1 MIPASEFE
9 MRRERLLET
18 LPDRCA
24 VLLFGGVPKIS
35 SADED
40 LPFEINR
47 NFYYL
52 TGIDQEDSALLLV
65 KADGESKEWLF
76 ILPFD
81 RNKERWYGKRLTIEE
96 ASEKSGIKNVL
107 LNQSLESKFESIF
120 NPSLREYG
128 DVKEL
133 YLDLDREIK
142 IADGESTKTLK
153 SKIKTRYEEIDIKDV
168 YSNITKLRLRKSNRE
183 ISELRSAISATKI
196 GLMATWK
203 KMQPGVREYELADEF
218 LRAINDDTG
227 YQGLSFPTIMASGIH
242 GTCLHY
248 PTPLDLIH
256 DGDLVLM
263 DLGARHG
270 YYCADVSRTLPA
282 NGKFTKEQRIAYDI
296 VLRCNEMVESMAKP
310 GMTIKEL
317 DRLTVEFLAKECVKA
332 GFIKREEDIVEYF
345 FHGVSHLIGLDTHDP
360 YGAPLDR
367 SYKNIPLEPGMV
379 ISNEPGLYMEDRCI
393 GIRIE
398 DDLLITPKGA
408 ECLTRDIIKDPDQI
422 ETFLASKNKKNK

>member
-1 MIPASEFE
+1 MIPAAEFQ
-9 MRRERLLET
+9 MRRERLLEA

-24 VLLFGGVPKIS
+24 ALLFGGVPKVS

-52 TGIDQEDSALLLV
+52 TGIGQEDSALLLI
-65 KADGESKEWLF
+65 KSDGEIKEILF

-81 RNKERWYGKRLTIEE
+81 RKKERWYGKRLTPEE
-96 ASEKSGIKNVL
+96 ASSISGIKNVL
-107 LNQSLESKFESIF
+107 LNQSLESKIESVF
-120 NPSLREYG
+120 NPKLCEYG
-128 DVKEL
+128 EVHTL

-142 IADGESTKTLK
+142 IADETSTRIFKGQMEKKYAGL
-153 SKIKTRYEEIDIKDV
+153 EVKDV
-168 YSNITKLRLRKSNRE
+168 YAEVTKLRLKKSNRE
-183 ISELRSAISATKI
+183 IAELRSAISATGV
-196 GLMATWK
+196 GLRAVWK
-203 KMQPGVREYELADEF
+203 KMKPGVREYELADEF

-248 PTPLDLIH
+248 PTPMGIVH
-256 DGDLVLM
+256 DGDLVLS

-270 YYCADVSRTLPA
+270 YYCADVTRTVPA
-282 NGKFTKEQRIAYDI
+282 NGKYTKEQRIAYDI
-296 VLRCNEMVESMAKP
+296 VLRCNQMVQEMARP

-332 GFIKREEDIVEYF
+332 GFLKREEDISEYF

-360 YGAPLDR
+360 YGSPLDR

-379 ISNEPGLYMEDRCI
+379 ISNEPGLYMEDRGI

-408 ECLTRDIIKDPDQI
+408 ECLTKDIIKDPDQI
-422 ETFLASKNKKNK
+422 ETFLASKDKQK

>member
-9 MRRERLLET
+9 MRRERLLEM

-24 VLLFGGVPKIS
+24 ALLFGGVPKVS

-52 TGIDQEDSALLLV
+52 TGISQEDSALLLV
-65 KADGESKEWLF
+65 KADGETKEFLF

-81 RNKERWYGKRLTIEE
+81 RRKERWYGKRLTPEE
-96 ASEKSGIKNVL
+96 ASSISGIKNVL
-107 LNQSLESKFESIF
+107 LNQSLRSKIDSVYDPE
-120 NPSLREYG
+120 LREYG
-128 DVKEL
+128 EIKTL

-142 IADGESTKTLK
+142 IADETSTRVFKNELESEYKGL
-153 SKIKTRYEEIDIKDV
+153 EVEDIYANV
-168 YSNITKLRLRKSNRE
+168 TKLRLKKSNRE
-183 ISELRSAISATKI
+183 IAELRSAISATKI
-196 GLMATWK
+196 GLMAIWN
-203 KMQPGVREYELADEF
+203 KMRPGVREYELADEF

-248 PTPLDLIH
+248 PTPMDIVH
-256 DGDLVLM
+256 DGDLLLS

-270 YYCADVSRTLPA
+270 YYCADVTRTVPA
-282 NGKFTKEQRIAYDI
+282 NGKFSKEQRIAYDI
-296 VLRCNEMVESMAKP
+296 VLRCNELVQKMAKP

-317 DRLTVEFLAKECVKA
+317 DRITTEFLAKECVAA
-332 GFIKREEDIVEYF
+332 GFLKKEEDISEYF

-360 YGAPLDR
+360 YGSPLDR

-379 ISNEPGLYMEDRCI
+379 ISNEPGLYMEDRGI

-408 ECLTRDIIKDPDQI
+408 ECLTKDIIKDPDQI
-422 ETFLASKNKKNK
+422 ETFLASRDKKN